1 MAGLVH
7 HHESEDKKEADGTK
21 KKRGVSSG
29 AQLYKLKIRFP
40 EVTLLEKRR
49 G

>member
-21 KKRGVSSG
+21 KNGCSSG